1 MVFVSVSLLPNGNPT
16 LKELRIGCGIA
27 ALVDDGL
34 GGSRFLDRPGRPAR
48 AAARALELLGP
59 IA

>member
-16 LKELRIGCGIA
+16 LKELRLA
-27 ALVDDGL
+27 LQSLQLVDISL

-48 AAARALELLGP
+48 AAARGLELLGP

>member
-1 MVFVSVSLLPNGNPT
+1 MGFVSVSLLPNGNPT
-16 LKELRIGCGIA
+16 LKESRIGPEIA
-27 ALVDDGL
+27 ALVDVSL
-34 GGSRFLDRPGRPAR
+34 GETRFLDRPGRPAR